1 MAQVS
6 ARVAIVGGGEV
17 GGLLA
22 HVLARRN
29 VAPEI
34 CLIDDNARAAQG
46 KALDISQ
53 AAPVEGFASNV
64 SGSADLTTIA
74 GSAIVALAD
83 PFSSPARQ
91 DDAAMLLLKRI
102 RDLSPASLIVCAGA
116 ADCDLIGRVVRELH
130 LPRTAL
136 LGSAPEALAG
146 GVRALA
152 ALELNSAPSE
162 VSLSVLGIPP
172 HHIVVPWDDATAGG
186 FSLARLLTEPAR
198 RRLDGRVAGL
208 WPPGPYALASA
219 AARVIDTLLRGSPR
233 LLTCFVA
240 PDDTAG
246 VRARA
251 AALPVRL
258 GRAGVVEVAMPELS
272 VRERVRLENAMLL

>member
-1 MAQVS
+1 MTQVA

-22 HVLARRN
+22 HVLARRS

-34 CLIDDNARAAQG
+34 CLIDDNGRAAQG
-46 KALDISQ
+46 KALDIGQ

-64 SGSADLTTIA
+64 SGSADLTALA
-74 GSAIVALAD
+74 GATIVAIAE
-83 PFSSPARQ
+83 PFGNNERQ
-91 DDAAMLLLKRI
+91 ADAAMLLLKRV
-102 RDLSPASLIVCAGA
+102 RDLAPASIIVCAGA
-116 ADCDLIGRVVRELH
+116 ADCDLIGRGVRELH
-130 LPRTAL
+130 LPSSTL

-152 ALELNSAPSE
+152 ALELNSVPSE

-172 HHIVVPWDDATAGG
+172 HHIVVPWEDATAGG
-186 FSLARLLTEPAR
+186 FSLARVLTEPAR
-198 RRLDGRVAGL
+198 RRLDSRVAGL

-219 AARVIDTLLRGSPR
+219 AARVIDTILRGSPR

-240 PDDTAG
+240 PDDSAG

-251 AALPVRL
+251 AALPVRI
-258 GRAGVVEVAMPELS
+258 GRTGAVEVAMPELS
-272 VRERVRLENAMLL
+272 VRDRVRLDNAMLL

>member
-6 ARVAIVGGGEV
+6 ARVAIVGGGEL

-29 VAPEI
+29 IAPEI
-34 CLIDDNARAAQG
+34 RLIDDNVRAAQG
-46 KALDISQ
+46 KALDITQ
-53 AAPVEGFASNV
+53 AAPVEGFSSNV
-64 SGSADLTTIA
+64 SGSADLTEIA
-74 GSAIVALAD
+74 GAAIVAIAD
-83 PFSSPARQ
+83 PFGSHDRQ
-91 DDAAMLLLKRI
+91 DAAAMLLLKRV
-102 RDLSPASLIVCAGA
+102 RDLSPASIVVCAGA
-116 ADCDLIGRVVRELH
+116 ADCDLIGRAVRELH
-130 LPRTAL
+130 LPGTAL

-152 ALELNSAPSE
+152 ALELAAVPSE
-162 VSLSVLGIPP
+162 VSLSILGIPP
-172 HHIVVPWDDATAGG
+172 HHIVVPWEDATAGG

-208 WPPGPYALASA
+208 WPPGPYALACA

-240 PDDTAG
+240 PDDTSG

-258 GRAGVVEVAMPELS
+258 GRAGVIEVATPELS
-272 VRERVRLENAMLL
+272 VRERIRLENAMLL

>member
-1 MAQVS
+1 M
-6 ARVAIVGGGEV
+6 ARVAIVGGGEL

-29 VAPEI
+29 IASDV
-34 CLIDDNARAAQG
+34 CLIDDNGRAAEG
-46 KALDISQ
+46 KALDIAQ
-53 AAPVEGFASNV
+53 AAPVEGFAANV
-64 SGSADLTTIA
+64 SGSADLSAVA
-74 GSAIVALAD
+74 GASVVAIAD
-83 PFSSPARQ
+83 PFGAKERGAE
-91 DDAAMLLLKRI
+91 AAMLLLKRV
-102 RDLSPASLIVCAGA
+102 RDFAPASLIVCAGA
-116 ADCDLIGRVVRELH
+116 QDCDLIGRGVRELH
-130 LPRTAL
+130 ASRAAL

-152 ALELNSAPSE
+152 ALEVNGAPGDI
-162 VSLSVLGIPP
+162 SLSVLGLPP
-172 HHIVVPWDDATAGG
+172 HHIVIPWDEATVGG
-186 FSLARLLTEPAR
+186 FSLARVLSEPAR

-219 AARVIDTLLRGSPR
+219 AARVIDTIVHESRR
-233 LLTCFVA
+233 LVTCFVA
-240 PDDTAG
+240 PDDSAG

-251 AALPVRL
+251 VALPVRL